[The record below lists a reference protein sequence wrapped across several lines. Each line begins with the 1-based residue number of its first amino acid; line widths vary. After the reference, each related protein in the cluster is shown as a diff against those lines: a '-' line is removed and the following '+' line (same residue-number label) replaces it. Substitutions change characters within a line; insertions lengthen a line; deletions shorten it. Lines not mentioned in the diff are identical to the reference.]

1 MLNINT
7 QERISPKQIRNLL
20 GLSQEEIALKLNIS
34 REHYARIEKD
44 STLFRKSK
52 IDVAINLAKLG
63 GLSLDQVD
71 FFWN

>member
-1 MLNINT
+1 MLNINK

-44 STLFRKSK
+44 SNLFRKSK